1 MSVFDQLID
10 QDQVTKVLKEAVLA
24 SGNQSNKGQQMTHA
38 WLFTGPAGSG
48 RSNAA
53 VAFAAALVCPTSGCN
68 KCAECLSV
76 TAGSHADV
84 ELIRTEGLSI
94 KVDEIRDLISRASWA
109 PSVSN
114 YRVVVIEDADRL
126 TESAANALLKV
137 IEEPGLRTVWLL
149 CAPTLTD
156 VLPTIRSRCR
166 HLSLH
171 TPSVK
176 AVAKLL
182 IERDQISKELA
193 EFAARTSQ
201 GHIGIAKHLATNQQS
216 RDNRLATLKIPF
228 TIKSIATAYKAAEIL
243 VNSAKAQAEAD
254 AENRDEAELA
264 NLKQA
269 WGSTGSKMASG
280 GAKAIKELEK
290 EQKTRSTRMVRDY
303 LDRALLDLATL
314 YRDVLLVQSGS
325 VDNLI
330 NQDIKD
336 EITKIASSTTES
348 KTLVKIQAIL
358 KARVNLA
365 RNAAPL
371 LTTESLMCELW

>member
-10 QDQVTKVLKEAVLA
+10 QNQVTKVLKEAVLA
-24 SGNQSNKGQQMTHA
+24 SSSQSNKGQQMTHA

-53 VAFAAALVCPTSGCN
+53 VAFAAALVCPTGGCN

-171 TPSVK
+171 TPSTK

-182 IERDQISKELA
+182 IERDQISKEIA

-228 TIKSIATAYKAAEIL
+228 TIKSIATAYKAAELL

-325 VDNLI
+325 IDNLI
-330 NQDIKD
+330 NQDIRD

-365 RNAAPL
+365 HNAAPL

>member
-171 TPSVK
+171 TPSTK

-228 TIKSIATAYKAAEIL
+228 TIKSIATAYKAAELL

-290 EQKTRSTRMVRDY
+290 EQKTRGTRMVRDY

-336 EITKIASSTTES
+336 EITKVASSTTES

-365 RNAAPL
+365 HNAAPL
-371 LTTESLMCELW
+371 LTAESLMCELW

>member
-10 QDQVTKVLKEAVLA
+10 QDQVTKVLKEAVMA
-24 SGNQSNKGQQMTHA
+24 SSSQSNKGQQITHA

-53 VAFAAALVCPTSGCN
+53 IAFAAALICPAGGCN
-68 KCAECLSV
+68 NCTECLSV

-94 KVDEIRDLISRASWA
+94 KVDEVRDLIIRASWA

-166 HLSLH
+166 HLSLR
-171 TPSVK
+171 TPSTK
-176 AVAKLL
+176 AITKLL
-182 IERDQISKELA
+182 IERDHISKELA
-193 EFAARTSQ
+193 DFAARTSQ

-216 RDNRLATLKIPF
+216 RDNRLAILKIPF

-269 WGSTGSKMASG
+269 WGSIGSKMASG
-280 GAKAIKELEK
+280 AAKAIKDLEK

-303 LDRALLDLATL
+303 LDRVLLDLATL
-314 YRDVLLVQSGS
+314 YRDVLLVQSGLG
-325 VDNLI
+325 DNLI

-336 EITKIASSTTES
+336 EVAKVANSITES

-358 KARVNLA
+358 RARANLA
-365 RNAAPL
+365 YNAAPL
-371 LTTESLMCELW
+371 LITESLMCELW